1 MQWLRMYVAP
11 VAFVGDVRVMMH
23 QETSADETGRTWSQ
37 IETAQ
42 DSDENSTQLLDTAQW
57 LHVVLDA
64 IKAGLWRWEIQSGEV
79 FWSPESYRLFGL
91 QPGQTRPSY
100 ALWRQVIHPD
110 DRDAVDA
117 AVWHAVDERTD
128 LLDLEFRVVLP
139 SGEVRWVK
147 DRGKLVLDQSGNPV
161 RMIGIQ
167 IDITEQKQIAASLEH
182 ERILLRTVIDAL
194 PLALYVKDA
203 EARKVLTNV
212 ADLVFLDEPDPGKVL
227 GKTDYELFPDESGQ
241 SCYRED
247 LEVLRT
253 GKPVIQR
260 ETEFTS
266 KSGTRRQIL
275 LSKTPLRNRDQEII
289 GLVGITEDITE
300 LKRLEAQLWESR
312 RLEAIGA
319 LTANIGHDFN
329 NLLTPI
335 IGLSEVLYADAAPD
349 SHQRQY
355 LSKILTAAYKA
366 KDLLNQMRVFSRLH
380 KAEVQS
386 VNLLATVAEAC
397 DIQSALLPPTI
408 KLNLTFAVSSATIEA
423 DPTQLYQM
431 IMNLLINAHQA
442 IEDKPGEISVI
453 VNPLAAAEDEPPHGV
468 TLKVIDTGKGMD
480 EATRERIFEPF
491 FTTKRDSGG
500 GLGLAI
506 VHGVVQNLGGS
517 ISVESQLEQGSVF
530 TVHLPNVKVTL

>member
-1 MQWLRMYVAP
+1 MYVAP
-11 VAFVGDVRVMMH
+11 VELVYDVCAMMNPEAF
-23 QETSADETGRTWSQ
+23 ADETGRTWSQ
-37 IETAQ
+37 VETTQGGGQ
-42 DSDENSTQLLDTAQW
+42 DSTQLLDTAQW
-57 LHVVLDA
+57 LHVILDA
-64 IKAGLWRWEIQSGEV
+64 IKAGLWRWEIESGEV

-100 ALWRQVIHPD
+100 TLWREVIHPD

-117 AVWHAVDERTD
+117 AVWRAVDERTD
-128 LLDLEFRVVLP
+128 LLDLEFRIVLP
-139 SGEVRWVK
+139 GGAVRWMK
-147 DRGKLVLDQSGNPV
+147 DRGKLVLDQSGKPV

-182 ERILLRTVIDAL
+182 ERILLRTMIDAL

-203 EARKVLTNV
+203 EARKVLTNIT
-212 ADLVFLDEPDPGKVL
+212 DLVFLDEPDPGKVL
-227 GKTDYELFPDESGQ
+227 GKTDYDLFPDESGQ
-241 SCYRED
+241 TCYYED

-253 GKPVIQR
+253 GRPVIQR
-260 ETEFTS
+260 ETEFTNQ
-266 KSGTRRQIL
+266 SGTRRRIL

-312 RLEAIGA
+312 RLETIGA
-319 LTANIGHDFN
+319 LTSNIGHDFN

-335 IGLSEVLYADAAPD
+335 IGLSEVLYANAAPD
-349 SHQRQY
+349 SPQRQY

-408 KLNLTFAVSSATIEA
+408 KLNMTFAVSSAMIEA
-423 DPTQLYQM
+423 DPTQLHQM
-431 IMNLLINAHQA
+431 IMNLLVNAHQA

-453 VNPLAAAEDEPPHGV
+453 VTPLTATEGELSCGV
-468 TLKVIDTGKGMD
+468 TLKVIDTGQGMD
-480 EATRERIFEPF
+480 EATKMRIFEPF
-491 FTTKRDSGG
+491 FTTKRESGG

-517 ISVESQLEQGSVF
+517 ISVESQPEQGSVF